1 MPANLPKVNQ
11 RTIDSF
17 RSRLVGGGARPNLFE
32 VKLVYPEG
40 IAKEI
45 ANEELAL
52 DTRFMVKAANLPA
65 SNINVIDIPF
75 RGRNLKIA
83 GDRTFDIW
91 TITVINDTSFRL
103 RNAFEAWMNRIN
115 RVDNA
120 TGEVTPIDYQTNAY
134 VYQLGR
140 DVTKAGSSVGV
151 SEYIGDSVGK
161 LGKQK
166 ATNAKVEVLK
176 TYKFHGIFPTNVS
189 AIELSYDQS
198 DSVEE
203 FTVDL
208 QVQWWDA
215 YSGEDSASFLT
226 GYNQNN

>member
-83 GDRTFDIW
+83 GDRTFDVW
-91 TITVINDTSFRL
+91 TITVINDTTFRL
-103 RNAFEAWMNRIN
+103 RNAFEA
-115 RVDNA
+115 
-120 TGEVTPIDYQTNAY
+120 
-134 VYQLGR
+134 
-140 DVTKAGSSVGV
+140 
-151 SEYIGDSVGK
+151 
-161 LGKQK
+161 
-166 ATNAKVEVLK
+166 
-176 TYKFHGIFPTNVS
+176 
-189 AIELSYDQS
+189 
-198 DSVEE
+198 
-203 FTVDL
+203 
-208 QVQWWDA
+208 
-215 YSGEDSASFLT
+215 
-226 GYNQNN
+226 

>member
-1 MPANLPKVNQ
+1 MSQNLPDVGE

-40 IAKEI
+40 IATSVADKELPI
-45 ANEELAL
+45 

-176 TYKFHGIFPTNVS
+176 TYKFHGIFPTNLS

-215 YSGEDSASFLT
+215 YRQDEKASFLT

>member
-45 ANEELAL
+45 SNEELAL

-83 GDRTFDIW
+83 GDRTFDVW
-91 TITVINDTSFRL
+91 TITVINDTTFRL

-120 TGEVTPIDYQTNAY
+120 TGEVTPVDYQTNAY

-140 DVTKAGSSVGV
+140 DAINGNLITKLLRTISVTAL
-151 SEYIGDSVGK
+151 ENFR
-161 LGKQK
+161 KQLLLIL
-166 ATNAKVEVLK
+166 T
-176 TYKFHGIFPTNVS
+176 
-189 AIELSYDQS
+189 
-198 DSVEE
+198 
-203 FTVDL
+203 
-208 QVQWWDA
+208 
-215 YSGEDSASFLT
+215 FLF
-226 GYNQNN
+226 

>member
-1 MPANLPKVNQ
+1 MSQNLPDVGE

-40 IAKEI
+40 IATSVADKELPI
-45 ANEELAL
+45 

-215 YSGEDSASFLT
+215 FREDEKASFLT

>member
-1 MPANLPKVNQ
+1 MSQNLPDVGE

-40 IAKEI
+40 IATSVAYKEI
-45 ANEELAL
+45 PI

-215 YSGEDSASFLT
+215 YRQDEKASFLT

>member
-1 MPANLPKVNQ
+1 MSQNLPDVGE

-40 IAKEI
+40 IATSVADKELPI
-45 ANEELAL
+45 

-91 TITVINDTSFRL
+91 TITVINDTTFRL

-120 TGEVTPIDYQTNAY
+120 TGEVSPVDYQTNAY

-215 YSGEDSASFLT
+215 YRLDEKASFLT

>member
-45 ANEELAL
+45 SNEELAL

-65 SNINVIDIPF
+65 SNITPIDIPF

-83 GDRTFDIW
+83 GDRTFDVW
-91 TITVINDTSFRL
+91 TVTVINDTDFAI
-103 RNAFEAWMNRIN
+103 RNAMERWMNGMN
-115 RVDNA
+115 NLQNA
-120 TGEVTPIDYQTNAY
+120 TGETNPVDYQTDAY
-134 VYQLGR
+134 VLQLGR
-140 DVTKAGSSVGV
+140 GGKPDQTGAGQLKGPGFGEDVP
-151 SEYIGDSVGK
+151 
-161 LGKQK
+161 
-166 ATNAKVEVLK
+166 VLK
-176 TYKFHGIFPTNVS
+176 QYKFHGIFPTNIS
-189 AIELSYDQS
+189 AIELSYDQP
-198 DSVEE
+198 DTIEE

-215 YSGEDSASFLT
+215 LDPDGKSLFGITEGTVPTST
-226 GYNQNN
+226 T